1 MIFKLSN
8 LPKFFHTYICPRFY
22 GGGTPAN
29 TTSTTTVNQSPWQ
42 NPVYQAL
49 MLGTAEKP
57 GPMTSMLNNNRDL
70 MAQWNAVNSQGLAPA
85 EQAALGTWNPA
96 GSQAAYVVEGRV
108 VAGCCAVCGCSA
120 DASPPLPS
128 PMNRVAPW
136 IDKPPVDCRSGRAA
150 RAQRWSGCPR
160 AGARRR

>member
-22 GGGTPAN
+22 GGGGVPEH
-29 TTSTTTVNQSPWQ
+29 TTSTQTVNQSPWQ

-57 GPMTSMLNNNRDL
+57 GPVTSILNNSRDQT
-70 MAQWNAVNSQGLAPA
+70 AAWNAINAAGLPAA

-96 GSQAAYVVEGRV
+96 GSPAAYTNNLDPATGQYVPTAATEAAPTQQAAGGGIMGLQGY
-108 VAGCCAVCGCSA
+108 SN
-120 DASPPLPS
+120 PQNI
-128 PMNRVAPW
+128 PM
-136 IDKPPVDCRSGRAA
+136 PVDQYRG
-150 RAQRWSGCPR
+150 
-160 AGARRR
+160 

>member
-22 GGGTPAN
+22 GGGGVPEH
-29 TTSTTTVNQSPWQ
+29 TTSTQTVNQSPWQ

-57 GPMTSMLNNNRDL
+57 GPMTSMLNNDRDL

-96 GSQAAYVVEGRV
+96 GSQAAYTNNLDPATGQYVPTATAPTATAPTQEA
-108 VAGCCAVCGCSA
+108 AGGGIMSLQGYNPQNT
-120 DASPPLPS
+120 DQY
-128 PMNRVAPW
+128 R
-136 IDKPPVDCRSGRAA
+136 G
-150 RAQRWSGCPR
+150 
-160 AGARRR
+160 